1 MKPATLARASATL
14 LMAAL
19 VGCSTLPKLEEVEPY
34 AGSEQPARI
43 VTASRVLSEE
53 QSKAIVERLK
63 AQAGDT
69 DILGRHVAISEA
81 ISKSPLVAG
90 NRTLLLEDGP
100 ATYAAMQAS
109 IRGATRSI
117 NFATYIFEADDT
129 GKQFAA
135 LFAEK
140 RRQGVEVNVIYDSV
154 GSIKTPK
161 EFFEGMRAAG
171 IRVVEFN
178 PVNPLN
184 AKRGWRINN
193 RSHRKLMIVDDTT
206 VFIGGI
212 NISDVYS
219 GGSFGSGVPSGGPGG
234 SRGNDKAQAAAG
246 NWRDTHLQI
255 EGPVATE
262 FQKIFLESWHKQKG
276 EPIAADKPVGS
287 ALPQGAAPSKGGH
300 LVRAIASTPDQ
311 RRNEMY
317 LTLLSAVTYAERNIY
332 ITTAYLAPD
341 RELKEALQA
350 AVKRGVDVKLLL
362 SSVSDSWLAFNAGRA
377 HYSDLLRDG
386 VKIYE
391 RRGPLMHAKS
401 VTIDGVWSSV
411 GSTNIDWRSLLHND
425 EADAA
430 ILGREFALQMEA
442 MFARDLAQSDEI
454 TAETWARRSPAQRLR
469 EGAARMW
476 EYML

>member
-1 MKPATLARASATL
+1 MNQAILLRTLSLLAVLATA
-14 LMAAL
+14 
-19 VGCSTLPKLEEVEPY
+19 GCSTLPRLEEVEPY
-34 AGSEQPARI
+34 ASPEQPARI

-81 ISKSPLVAG
+81 ISKSPMVAG
-90 NRTLLLEDGP
+90 NRAVLLEDGP
-100 ATYAAMQAS
+100 ATYAAMQAA

-154 GSIKTPK
+154 GSLKTPK
-161 EFFEGMRAAG
+161 AFFEEMKAAG

-184 AKRGWRINN
+184 ARRGWRINN
-193 RSHRKLMIVDDTT
+193 RSHRKLMIVDDRA

-219 GGSFGSGVPSGGPGG
+219 GGSYGSGGWAGG
-234 SRGNDKAQAAAG
+234 SGAPRGNDKAQAAAG
-246 NWRDTHLQI
+246 NWRDTHLQL
-255 EGPVATE
+255 EGPVAAE
-262 FQKIFLESWHKQKG
+262 FQKIFLESWRKQNG
-276 EPIAADKPVGS
+276 GPIAAENPVGS
-287 ALPQGAAPSKGGH
+287 ALPQGAAPASGGQI
-300 LVRAIASTPDQ
+300 VRAIASTPDQ

-317 LTLLSAVTYAERNIY
+317 LTLLSAITYAERNIY

-350 AVKRGVDVKLLL
+350 AVKRGVEVKLLL

-377 HYSDLLRDG
+377 HYSDLLRAG

-411 GSTNIDWRSLLHND
+411 GSTNLDWRSLLHND

-454 TAETWARRSPAQRLR
+454 TAEAWARRSPAQRIR